1 MSFSTF
7 TLPCYQ
13 QGVNDC
19 GYYCLRIAAEIT
31 RKRKMTTTEEKT
43 FDKFKGTCA
52 KKGSQLELS
61 TSRFSSYFPNFGVY
75 FNTYESYLSSDP
87 GEYISPD
94 EIKSILDQGKVVVLN
109 IQNMDFKKKTLIR
122 CKGGGGHNI
131 CCIGYD
137 DKKFIFQD
145 SNKYGNSCTKTM
157 AIDVLQTGY
166 ETLVGAK
173 GDLEKRLEAMKVA
186 THVAE
191 IYVAD
196 TEQSQTESKRRR
208 SKRRRK

>member
-1 MSFSTF
+1 MAYRTF
-7 TLPCYQ
+7 ALPCYQ
-13 QGVNDC
+13 QGDNDC

-31 RKRKMTTTEEKT
+31 RKREMSKKEIQV
-43 FDKFKGTCA
+43 FVKFKGMCA

-109 IQNMDFKKKTLIR
+109 IQNMKFKKKTLIR
-122 CKGGGGHNI
+122 CQGGGGHNI

-137 DKKFIFQD
+137 ARNFIFQD
-145 SNKYGNSCTKTM
+145 SNTYRNLYTKTM
-157 AIDVLQTGY
+157 AIRTLQTGY
-166 ETLVGAK
+166 ETLLGA
-173 GDLEKRLEAMKVA
+173 GDDLEKRLKAMNVA

-196 TEQSQTESKRRR
+196 TEQRQTVSIRRR

>member
-1 MSFSTF
+1 MAFRTF

-13 QGVNDC
+13 QGENDC

-31 RKRKMTTTEEKT
+31 RKQKMTTTEIKT
-43 FDKFKGTCA
+43 FNKFKNLCA
-52 KKGSQLELS
+52 QVGSQLELS
-61 TSRFSSYFPNFGVY
+61 TARFSRFFPKFGVF
-75 FNTYESYLSSDP
+75 FNKYESYLSSEP

-94 EIKSILDQGKVVVLN
+94 EIKFILDQGKVVVLN

-122 CKGGGGHNI
+122 CQGGGGHNI

-137 DKKFIFQD
+137 TKNFIFQD
-145 SNKYGNSCTKTM
+145 SNQYGNSCTKTM
-157 AIDVLQTGY
+157 AIRTLQTGY
-166 ETLVGAK
+166 ETLLGA
-173 GDLEKRLEAMKVA
+173 GDDLEKRLKAMKVA

-196 TEQSQTESKRRR
+196 TEEKQASTRRRR
-208 SKRRRK
+208 SRRHK

>member
-1 MSFSTF
+1 MSFRTF
-7 TLPCYQ
+7 TFPCYQ
-13 QGVNDC
+13 QGDNDC

-31 RKRKMTTTEEKT
+31 RKQQMTTTEIKI
-43 FDKFKGTCA
+43 FNKFKKLCA
-52 KKGSQLELS
+52 QVGSQLELS
-61 TSRFSSYFPNFGVY
+61 TARFSSYFPNFGVY
-75 FNTYESYLSSDP
+75 FNKYEPYLSGEP

-94 EIKSILDQGKVVVLN
+94 EIKSILDQDKVVVLN

-137 DKKFIFQD
+137 DKNFNFQD
-145 SNKYGNSCTKTM
+145 SNTYGNSCTKTM
-157 AIDVLQTGY
+157 AIRTLQTGY
-166 ETLVGAK
+166 ETLLGA
-173 GDLEKRLEAMKVA
+173 GDDLEKRLKAMKVA

-196 TEQSQTESKRRR
+196 TEEKEASTRRRR
-208 SKRRRK
+208 SRRHK